1 MKTIGLTGGIASGKS
16 TVAKALGV
24 LGALVINADTVAHEI
39 MLPGTPAW
47 TDVVMHFGEQVLNE
61 DRTINRA
68 VLGQI
73 VFNQPERLKLLN
85 HIVHPRI
92 MERFQNDLDD
102 IRKHTPEAI
111 VVMEIALLYESHMDR
126 LCDEVWVVWVDRE
139 TQINRLM
146 AREGISREDA
156 LKRMAA
162 QLPLDEKARRA
173 DRVLDNSGSIEEAV
187 AAATIYYK
195 EISQAF

>member
-16 TVAKALGV
+16 TVAKALGE

-39 MLPGTPAW
+39 MLPETPAW
-47 TDVVMHFGEQVLNE
+47 ADVVKHFGEQVLNQ
-61 DRTINRA
+61 DRTINRV

-85 HIVHPRI
+85 QIVHPRI
-92 MERFQNDLDD
+92 IERFQNDLDE
-102 IRKHTPEAI
+102 IRRNRPQAI
-111 VVMEIALLYESHMDR
+111 VVMEVALLYESHMDR

-139 TQINRLM
+139 TQIGRLM

-156 LKRMAA
+156 LKRIAA
-162 QLPLDEKARRA
+162 QMPLDEKAKRA

-187 AAATIYYK
+187 TVATKYYK
-195 EISQAF
+195 EISQAN